1 MLLRYAE
8 VLKELKVHEVW
19 LLLTS
24 NLWIESR
31 LGRCFCLGDHMAC
44 AVGLAGCDLDSSY
57 GLMTQSSTY
66 LVGGLEHFWFLL
78 MFPYGRFSKM
88 LVRNF

>member
-19 LLLTS
+19 LIDLKPVDRVAPREMFLPWGPHG
-24 NLWIESR
+24 LC
-31 LGRCFCLGDHMAC
+31 GRVG
-44 AVGLAGCDLDSSY
+44 GLAGCDLDSSY
-57 GLMTQSSTY
+57 GLMTKSSTY

-78 MFPYGRFSKM
+78 MFPYIGNNHPK
-88 LVRNF
+88 